1 VSPQRSP
8 NPADGEPR
16 SGGPGAPEV
25 VPSGEDSY
33 VARVARGAGISTAG
47 QGVGRFLGYL
57 TQILIA
63 RLFGPAS
70 YGFYTA
76 GVAALNLAQIV
87 SRFGMENGVVR
98 YVAHYRARGDASR
111 VRGTIIQAVAVAC
124 LVSVLLSAAMFFGA
138 GFMAGWYYKEPTMA
152 AVLRAFAAVL
162 PFFVFMMMV
171 LWATQG
177 FQTVTYA
184 AYVQQIIRPAL
195 YLLLVPLFYLFT
207 DGIVGVVA
215 AYGLSML
222 LGGAVAVYFLWR
234 LFPEIFDPKVRPKFE
249 TRALFSVSVPMSIS
263 TGAQYLNTWSA
274 TWILAYFAAGAPVGI
289 FNAAARTA
297 TFSTIV
303 RFAFSG
309 IFSPIISSL
318 HAQGDRENMG
328 RLYKDISRWIFMGA
342 FAIFMV
348 ILLLS
353 HEILALFGSDFTAGW
368 AALILVA
375 FAQLYS
381 SSVGPTPRMLA
392 MTDNQNVVMFATATA
407 ALVGVAVSALLVGLA
422 STPDAKILGAAVGM
436 SSAIISE
443 NTLTLA
449 AVRRRLGFWPYNAEW
464 LKPLAAGVL
473 AAGAAYLLGLVL
485 PFSAAIP
492 TIAVVGAAFGL
503 VYLALLLLFGLSP
516 TDREFVGAFWN
527 VARRYLRRGRGR
539 A

>member
-1 VSPQRSP
+1 MSPQRSP

-353 HEILALFGSDFTAGW
+353 HEILALFGGDFTAGW

>member
-1 VSPQRSP
+1 MSPQRSP

>member
-8 NPADGEPR
+8 NPADREPR
-16 SGGPGAPEV
+16 DGGSGAPEV

-124 LVSVLLSAAMFFGA
+124 LVSLILSAAMFFGA
-138 GFMAGWYYKEPTMA
+138 EFMAGWYYKEPTMA

-195 YLLLVPLFYLFT
+195 YLLLVPLFYLVT

-342 FAIFMV
+342 FAIFLV

-353 HEILALFGSDFTAGW
+353 HEILALFGGDFTAGW

-407 ALVGVAVSALLVGLA
+407 ALIGVAVSALLVGLA
-422 STPDAKILGAAVGM
+422 STPEAKILGAAVGM

-492 TIAVVGAAFGL
+492 TIVAVGAAFGL
-503 VYLALLLLFGLSP
+503 IYLALLLLFGLSP
-516 TDREFVGAFWN
+516 TDREFAGAFWN
-527 VARRYLRRGRGR
+527 VARRYLRRGRER